1 MSVELAFL
9 GVSQAAEMLG
19 RRDTSAV
26 ELTRAALAQADR
38 MEPHTNPLAH
48 RLDERALARA
58 EASDARR
65 GGGGTLGPIDGVP
78 FTLKDLIDVADI
90 PTGAGSKL
98 YDDNVPTRSATSA
111 ALLEAAGGVLLAKAR
126 SHEFA
131 WGGTTLPARN
141 AWDPDR
147 IPGGSSGGS
156 GSSVA
161 SGIGIFSLGT
171 DTAGSVRSP
180 ANFNGVS
187 GLKPTYGKIGRSGV
201 VPLAWTLDT
210 VGVLARSVA
219 DVAVVY
225 DAVAGPDPLDHT
237 SVQTPHEP
245 VAGDIGGGASG
256 LRIGVPDAYFF
267 QTIQEPVAREV
278 QKGLDALEDAG
289 AELVSISMSPAGAVE
304 SALTAVFIIIG
315 AESAA
320 FHGDW
325 IDSKRDLY
333 GEDVRYYLDMGR
345 SLSAT
350 AYVNAQRARALVAAV
365 FNDAFKDVDIVVTP
379 GHGHIAP
386 RVDEEMVEF
395 GDGES
400 EHRDPAGVRNL
411 AIVNMAGLP
420 GLIVPM
426 GLADG
431 LPAGIQLIGPPL
443 AEALLL
449 RAGLAIEERVGYLGN
464 RPPLA
469 SA

>member
-1 MSVELAFL
+1 
-9 GVSQAAEMLG
+9 
-19 RRDTSAV
+19 
-26 ELTRAALAQADR
+26 

-171 DTAGSVRSP
+171 DTADSVRSP

-225 DAVAGPDPLDHT
+225 DADRWPGSARSHECADAARAGSRRHRRRGERP
-237 SVQTPHEP
+237 P
-245 VAGDIGGGASG
+245 V
-256 LRIGVPDAYFF
+256 GVPDAYFF
-267 QTIQEPVAREV
+267 QTIQEPVADEV
-278 QKGLDALEDAG
+278 QKGARRAREAG
-289 AELVSISMSPAGAVE
+289 AELVSITHVSARARSKH
-304 SALTAVFIIIG
+304 ALTAAFIIIG

-345 SLSAT
+345 AIELPRPTST
-350 AYVNAQRARALVAAV
+350 RNARGALVAGV
-365 FNDAFKDVDIVVTP
+365 RSTTLSRTGRHRRDARRTATSRRASTRRWWYSI
-379 GHGHIAP
+379 
-386 RVDEEMVEF
+386 
-395 GDGES
+395 DGET

-411 AIVNMAGLP
+411 ASSTW
-420 GLIVPM
+420 
-426 GLADG
+426 
-431 LPAGIQLIGPPL
+431 PAC
-443 AEALLL
+443 
-449 RAGLAIEERVGYLGN
+449 RA
-464 RPPLA
+464 
-469 SA
+469 